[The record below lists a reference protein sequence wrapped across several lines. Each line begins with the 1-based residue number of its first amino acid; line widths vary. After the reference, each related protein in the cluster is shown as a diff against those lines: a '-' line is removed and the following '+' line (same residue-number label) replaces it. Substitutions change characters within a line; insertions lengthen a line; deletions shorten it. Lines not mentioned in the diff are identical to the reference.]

1 LTLCLC
7 IAILI
12 FMTEDELIL
21 THILNC
27 SLSELH
33 FHNLQLNDRQKEL
46 FELYKQRRKN
56 GEPLQYILGSC
67 SFMGF
72 EIKVDPRVLVPRPE
86 TEMLVEEAV
95 KKLKAYEKTKIL
107 DLGTGSGNI
116 PIALAKLMPSCRI
129 TTIEVSK
136 KALELAKENAI
147 KNEVDGQIDFIHDD
161 MLEFLKV
168 GAQHAVPL
176 QYDLIISNPPYIP
189 DEQMDSLPADV
200 KREPELAL
208 KAGKDGLKF
217 YRDIIKYSPC
227 LIRVGGYLMMEFG
240 DGQSLAIQTL
250 MEEYPALSYIKIFP
264 DLTGRDRF
272 ICAEK
277 N

>member
-1 LTLCLC
+1 VPLHSHTY
-7 IAILI
+7 

-21 THILNC
+21 THILKC
-27 SLSELH
+27 SRSELY
-33 FHNLQLNDRQKEL
+33 FQNLQLNGPQKEL
-46 FELYKQRRKN
+46 FELFKERRKN
-56 GEPLQYILGSC
+56 GEPLQYILGSS

-72 EIKVDPRVLVPRPE
+72 EMKVDPRVLVPRPE
-86 TEMLVEEAV
+86 TEVLVEEAV
-95 KKLKAYEKTKIL
+95 KKLKAFEKTKIL

-116 PIALAKLMPSCRI
+116 PIALAKLMPSCHV
-129 TTIEVSK
+129 TTVEVSK
-136 KALELAKENAI
+136 KAIELAKENAV
-147 KNEVDGQIDFIHDD
+147 KNEVDQQIDFIHED
-161 MLEFLKV
+161 MLEYLKAAK
-168 GAQHAVPL
+168 GRSSL
-176 QYDLIISNPPYIP
+176 EYDLIISNPPYIP
-189 DEQMDSLPADV
+189 DDQMESLPVDV

-217 YRDIIKYSPC
+217 YRDIIKYSPY
-227 LIRVGGYLMMEFG
+227 LLRVGGYLMMEFG